1 MPREP
6 DVPGLRRALRNPAGR
21 IERDVDDELAFHIE
35 SRVGELTARGHAEE
49 SARRYAEIEFGD
61 LRASRRELAA
71 VDRHRRRREL
81 RTLWLEATAHDF
93 RRAVRSLRRSPLFTI
108 AAILTLTI
116 GIGASVAIFALVNGV
131 LLRPLPFGNPGR
143 LVAASHDLPPLALLH
158 EPQTASTYFAYQ
170 RLAHTIEGIGVYLEG
185 EVNVADPGGGG
196 GGGATAERMIDAK
209 VSASLIPVLQV
220 LPLIG
225 RTFNDADDQPGA
237 APVMLISERMWR
249 GRFAGDRK
257 IIGRRLELDGV
268 SREIVGVMPESFRF
282 PAAAT
287 PLWIP
292 LELDPVNPPPTAY
305 SYFGIARLKPSVT
318 IADAE
323 RDFSSVLARLPE
335 LFPNFVAGISTQ
347 AMIEQ
352 MHPKPVLVPLN
363 AEITGAIAGTLWM
376 VAAAALLVLLVA
388 CANVAN
394 LTLVRADARQREI
407 AVLQALGASRARL
420 VLRFFAESAL
430 VTVVATV
437 VGFTSATVAVRSLVA
452 AGPAGIP
459 RLAEVKVD
467 ATAVLFAIVVAA
479 FVAAACSLL
488 PAIRVLRSRSLAL
501 REGGRSGTAGRM
513 QHRVRGGLVVAQ
525 IAFALVVLSG
535 AGLLLRTFERLNSV
549 RPGFDPEHVST
560 FWMSLPS
567 ARYKS
572 DTSVV
577 RFYARLVDRVAALP
591 GASTVGLTSRLPL
604 EAHGVNENPLYPEDD
619 ASYATK
625 LPPLQLF
632 TAVNA
637 DYFKTMRIPLLAGR
651 AFDRTDAQ
659 RSDEAMI
666 SLSSAKAFWKDSTGA
681 SALGKRFRPLPT
693 GRLYTVIGVVGD
705 TRDTALAAPPSQ
717 VVYFPEA
724 LESNGIAKRTQRAM
738 ALVVRTAGGT
748 SIDAAVRQAV
758 HDLDPTVPT
767 FDVRPMSAVVGA
779 ATAQLTFV
787 IIILGAAA
795 AVTLVLGAVGLY
807 GVLAYVVT
815 LRTRELGIRMALGAT
830 PNAVAAAMTRY
841 GVGLAGVGIGIG
853 LALFALVARFLRAML
868 FGVTVGDPLA
878 LGGAA
883 LLLVALALLA
893 SWLPARRAARIDPA
907 SALRA
912 E

>member
-21 IERDVDDELAFHIE
+21 IERDVDDELAFHVE
-35 SRVGELTARGHAEE
+35 SRVGELTASGHSEE
-49 SARRYAEIEFGD
+49 SARRYAEAEFGD
-61 LRASRRELAA
+61 LGASRRELTA

-93 RRAVRSLRRSPLFTI
+93 RRAARSLRRSPLFTI
-108 AAILTLTI
+108 AATLTLII
-116 GIGASVAIFALVNGV
+116 GVGASVAIFALVNGV
-131 LLRPLPFGNPGR
+131 LLRPLPFGNPER

-185 EVNVADPGGGG
+185 EVNVAEPGG
-196 GGGATAERMIDAK
+196 GGGATPERMIDAR

-225 RTFNDADDQPGA
+225 RTFTDADDRPGA

-257 IIGRRLELDGV
+257 IIGRRLALDGL

-292 LELDPVNPPPTAY
+292 LQLDPVNPPPTAY
-305 SYFGIARLKPSVT
+305 SYFGVARLKPSVT

-323 RDFSSVLARLPE
+323 RDFSSVLQRLPE
-335 LFPNFVAGISTQ
+335 LFPNFVTGISTR
-347 AMIEQ
+347 AMMEQ

-430 VTVVATV
+430 VTAVATV
-437 VGFTSATVAVRSLVA
+437 LGFASATVAVRSLVA

-501 REGGRSGTAGRM
+501 REGGRGGTAGRM
-513 QHRVRGGLVVAQ
+513 QHRARGGLVAAQ
-525 IAFALVVLSG
+525 IAFALVVLAG
-535 AGLLLRTFERLNSV
+535 AGLLLRTFERLNAV

-577 RFYARLVDRVAALP
+577 RFYARLIDRVAALP
-591 GASTVGLTSRLPL
+591 GVGTVGITSRLPL

-619 ASYATK
+619 ASYSTK

-632 TAVNA
+632 TAVGG
-637 DYFKTMRIPLLAGR
+637 DYFNAMTIPLLAGK
-651 AFDRTDAQ
+651 AFDRTEAQ
-659 RSDEAMI
+659 RSDEVMI

-738 ALVVRTAGGT
+738 ALVARTAGGT

-779 ATAQLTFV
+779 ATAQLIFV

-841 GVGLAGVGIGIG
+841 GIGLAGVGIGIG

-868 FGVTVGDPLA
+868 FGVTASDPLA